1 MFLGGLAALTAIGFF
16 VRNSFFSAPE
26 IRQDFSNVVFEKS
39 SNFDIGY
46 YPDVN
51 QFVVLLQ
58 NQNFDQT
65 RKEAEKAFL
74 DSLQISKRQACQ
86 LNVYLGVSL
95 ETNFGLSGRDFG
107 LSFCPDGII
116 IEE

>member
-1 MFLGGLAALTAIGFF
+1 MLAGGIAALAAIGFF
-16 VRNSFFSAPE
+16 IWNSFFSAPE
-26 IRQDFSNVVFEKS
+26 TEQNFSNVIFEKS

-58 NQNFDQT
+58 NQNLDQA
-65 RKEAEKAFL
+65 REEAEKAFL